1 MTRSLRAVLVA
12 IAGASVLA
20 AAGCAS
26 RGAPVPDIAALHPY
40 NGEWVLEVMEHE
52 RVRVQ
57 FADRD
62 GQGFTP
68 LTFPN
73 IGAVITIRA
82 ERFGLEVN
90 ESSFRLSSDEPGF
103 SVAVPMDGTPV
114 ELPGEDGSADQS
126 ITLRWEGGTP
136 VVRREVVGIGW
147 VSERF
152 ELTGEG
158 TLVLKREAAV
168 RNARGTVVDGVGGVE
183 LTYTRDTGST
193 P

>member
-1 MTRSLRAVLVA
+1 MTRSLRPALIA

-26 RGAPVPDIAALHPY
+26 RGAPAPDIAALHPY
-40 NGEWVLEVMEHE
+40 IGEWVLEAAERE

-62 GQGFTP
+62 GHGFTP
-68 LTFPN
+68 LTFPS
-73 IGAVITIRA
+73 IGAVIAVRA
-82 ERFGLEVN
+82 ERFGLEL
-90 ESSFRLSSDEPGF
+90 SDSTFRISSDEPGF
-103 SVAVPMDGTPV
+103 SVAVPIDGTPV
-114 ELPGEDGSADQS
+114 EVPGEDGKPDQS
-126 ITLRWEGGTP
+126 ITLRWNGGTP

-152 ELTGEG
+152 ELTGDG
-158 TLVLKREAAV
+158 ALVLKREAAV
-168 RNARGTVVDGVGGVE
+168 RNARGTVVDGVGGIE
-183 LTYTRDTGST
+183 LHYTRDIGAT

>member
-1 MTRSLRAVLVA
+1 MTRSIRAVLVA

-26 RGAPVPDIAALHPY
+26 RGAPAPDIAALHPY
-40 NGEWVLEVMEHE
+40 NGEWVLEAAEGE

-62 GQGFTP
+62 GHGFAP
-68 LTFPN
+68 LTFPS

-82 ERFGLEVN
+82 ERFGLEVS
-90 ESSFRLSSDEPGF
+90 ESTFRISSDEPGF

-114 ELPGEDGSADQS
+114 ELPGEDGRADQS
-126 ITLRWEGGTP
+126 ITLSWDEGTP
-136 VVRREVVGIGW
+136 VVRREVVGIGR

-152 ELTGEG
+152 ELTGDG
-158 TLVLKREAAV
+158 ALVLRREAAV
-168 RNARGTVVDGVGGVE
+168 RNARGTIVDGVGELE
-183 LTYTRDTGST
+183 LTYTRDAGSA

>member
-12 IAGASVLA
+12 IAGTSVLA

-40 NGEWVLEVMEHE
+40 NGEWVLEAPGGD

-62 GQGFTP
+62 GHGFTP
-68 LTFPN
+68 LTFPS
-73 IGAVITIRA
+73 IGAVIAVRA
-82 ERFGLEVN
+82 ERFGLEVS
-90 ESSFRLSSDEPGF
+90 ESIFGISSDEPGF
-103 SVAVPMDGTPV
+103 SVAVPLDGTPV
-114 ELPGEDGSADQS
+114 ELPGEDGKADQS
-126 ITLRWEGGTP
+126 ITLRWDEGTP
-136 VVRREVVGIGW
+136 VIRREVVGIGW

-168 RNARGTVVDGVGGVE
+168 RNARGTIVDGVGALE